1 MRANKLMGSVST
13 VAVAVAGAHQASAEA
28 HSVLSGYTLNVQGGA
43 GAVGGVWNDKF
54 ESSGGPDKTGA
65 EENINAYMGSL
76 TLSRQTSP
84 TKDMA
89 FGLSFGISDDDAFS
103 FTSSFSGSGSGSASF
118 IGGEGLSFT
127 ALDFEMG
134 NSIPAGAADMRWFY
148 GVRALAS
155 KATVSGDLEVD
166 KAGSG
171 GSGSAEFEEKSEY
184 LGIGPR
190 VGVGF
195 STQPVP
201 GSQLGQFG
209 LSGEIGAALLFGSRE
224 DTFTSSFSS
233 GGPTSSFSSS
243 FSERK
248 NVTSL
253 DAQVGVDYYLSD
265 NATISVGYQLQQFWN
280 IDFASD
286 EDNDDDYAGPRL
298 IQGVYVGFTTQ
309 F

>member
-1 MRANKLMGSVST
+1 
-13 VAVAVAGAHQASAEA
+13 
-28 HSVLSGYTLNVQGGA
+28 
-43 GAVGGVWNDKF
+43 
-54 ESSGGPDKTGA
+54 
-65 EENINAYMGSL
+65 
-76 TLSRQTSP
+76 
-84 TKDMA
+84 MA
-89 FGLSFGISDDDAFS
+89 FGLSFGVSDDGSFS
-103 FTSSFSGSGSGSASF
+103 FTSSFSGSGSGSGSGSASF
-118 IGGEGLSFT
+118 TGGEGLSFA

-171 GSGSAEFEEKSEY
+171 DSAEFEGISEY

-195 STQPVP
+195 STQPVH

-224 DTFTSSFSS
+224 DSSFATTSISS
-233 GGPTSSFSSS
+233 GGSTSSFSSS